1 MGQFSAINATP
12 GTAIAGAITAAFS
25 STAALFT
32 MRNANQ
38 RGLTM
43 ALKRLRLIC
52 AVAPASATS
61 FTLAFSVDKK
71 TRYSSG
77 GTLIVPKP
85 LDSGFPLETFAA
97 DVYFGAVV
105 LNAASEKVKYL
116 DYIRMRHAIP
126 VVGDQYDINF
136 GAAPTVASA
145 MVLNG
150 TNPQT
155 MSYATGDILIAPGDT
170 FSVHAFYPSNAATAP
185 QFEFSALWDEKS

>member
-1 MGQFSAINATP
+1 MSQFSAINAAP
-12 GTAIAGAITAAFS
+12 GTAIAGAITDAFS
-25 STAALFT
+25 ATAALFT
-32 MRNANQ
+32 MRNANL
-38 RGLTM
+38 RGLTI
-43 ALKRLRLIC
+43 ALKRLRLVC

-61 FTLAFSVDKK
+61 FTVAFSVDSK

-85 LDSGFPLETFAA
+85 LDSGFPLDTFAT

-105 LNAASEKVKYL
+105 LNTASEKVKYL

-136 GAAPTVASA
+136 GAPPCAASA

-155 MSYATGDILIAPGDT
+155 MSYTTGDIIIKPGDT
-170 FSVHAFYPSNAATAP
+170 FSVHAFYPSNAVTAP
-185 QFEFSALWDEKS
+185 QFEFSALWDEKN